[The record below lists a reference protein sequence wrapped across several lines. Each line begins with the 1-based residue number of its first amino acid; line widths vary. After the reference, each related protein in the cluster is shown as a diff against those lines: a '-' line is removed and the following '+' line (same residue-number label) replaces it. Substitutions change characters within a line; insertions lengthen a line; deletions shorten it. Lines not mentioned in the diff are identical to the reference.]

1 MQDSSRKLLQID
13 DSATTVTAAPLSAA
27 KANASILA
35 PPSED
40 GKPHS
45 ILSEVISSFK
55 SKFGKQS
62 EAPTAAPAA
71 SATANATVIITDD
84 EGDSSSMDFYME
96 PCTNGPMPSAYKA
109 FVECICSC
117 PVAYANGPSSAPM
130 PAPMMAPAA
139 APSAD
144 SGEDMPSDS
153 FAASAPASGECSKPV
168 PTQYEA
174 FTDVSTT
181 LHATRWFELGLP
193 SVSLL
198 HSVAIGGRTCLVGT
212 KQYLL

>member
-109 FVECICSC
+109 FVEVN
-117 PVAYANGPSSAPM
+117 P
-130 PAPMMAPAA
+130 
-139 APSAD
+139 
-144 SGEDMPSDS
+144 
-153 FAASAPASGECSKPV
+153 
-168 PTQYEA
+168 
-174 FTDVSTT
+174 
-181 LHATRWFELGLP
+181 
-193 SVSLL
+193 
-198 HSVAIGGRTCLVGT
+198 
-212 KQYLL
+212 

>member
-1 MQDSSRKLLQID
+1 
-13 DSATTVTAAPLSAA
+13 
-27 KANASILA
+27 
-35 PPSED
+35 
-40 GKPHS
+40 
-45 ILSEVISSFK
+45 
-55 SKFGKQS
+55 
-62 EAPTAAPAA
+62 
-71 SATANATVIITDD
+71 
-84 EGDSSSMDFYME
+84 
-96 PCTNGPMPSAYKA
+96 
-109 FVECICSC
+109 
-117 PVAYANGPSSAPM
+117 M